1 MHRANTLGCA
11 DDQHIRPPDKETCF
25 DDARDQIERRFEF
38 AWLGDPIEMD
48 IDNEVAGFGEKWT
61 SVPLAQD
68 NSALGERFDLSCGTS
83 PPEGNDFDWQGKRP
97 TQDWDLFCVV
107 HDYDELFG

>member
-48 IDNEVAGFGEKWT
+48 IDNEVAGFGENGPPFRSRKT
-61 SVPLAQD
+61 TRLLVSD
-68 NSALGERFDLSCGTS
+68 SILSCGTS
-83 PPEGNDFDWQGKRP
+83 PTEGNDFDWQGKIPPGLGPVLCGPR
-97 TQDWDLFCVV
+97 L
-107 HDYDELFG
+107 L